1 MVEASGDLIA
11 CLKMNPNMNVRA
23 NAWLLEHYRNDYSQ
37 AGEDG
42 ILEKIF
48 SILPRSEKPWCVE
61 FGAWD
66 GEHLSNTTSLIEKQ
80 QFAAVLIEPD
90 PTRFGLLTK
99 RFLGRSEILCFQQ
112 FIGFEG
118 LDTLDTALAR
128 TPIPVDFDLLSI
140 DIDGNDYHVWKA
152 VQKYTPKVVVIEF
165 NPTVADEVHFVQPP
179 APGVQQG
186 ASVAALHALAKEKG
200 YEPICITTGNL
211 ICVRKEWFPLFEIQD
226 NSVGALRKDR
236 TLITY
241 LFCGYDGSV
250 HLAGCGKMPWHQVQ
264 YSPRKM
270 QHLPRFLHSYPDNYG
285 LLRRLA
291 YRIIRRLRSLAAAPQ
306 TKNSPCR

>member
-1 MVEASGDLIA
+1 MS
-11 CLKMNPNMNVRA
+11 NRA

-42 ILEKIF
+42 ILEMIF
-48 SILPRSEKPWCVE
+48 SILPRSDTPWCVE

-80 QFAAVLIEPD
+80 RFAAVLIEPD
-90 PTRFGLLTK
+90 PTRFELLTK
-99 RFLGRSEILCFQQ
+99 RFPGRSDILCFQQ

-118 LDTLDTALAR
+118 PHTLDAILAR
-128 TPIPVDFDLLSI
+128 TPIPVEFDLLSI

-152 VQKYTPKVVVIEF
+152 VQKYTPRVVIIEF
-165 NPTVADEVHFVQPP
+165 NPTMSDEVSFVQPP
-179 APGVQQG
+179 SPAVQQG
-186 ASVAALHALAKEKG
+186 ASIAALHALAREKG

-211 ICVRKEWFPLFEIQD
+211 ICVRKEWFSLFGIQD
-226 NSVGALRKDR
+226 NSVGVLRKDR

-250 HLAGCGKMPWHQVQ
+250 HLAGCGQMPWHQMP
-264 YSPRKM
+264 YSLAKM
-270 QHLPRFLHSYPDNYG
+270 QHLPYFLHFYPDNYG
-285 LLRRLA
+285 PLRRLA
-291 YRIIRRLRSLAAAPQ
+291 YRIIRKLRSLAVSRQ
-306 TKNSPCR
+306 TKDSPRQ